1 MQDFINLFIHRARSC
16 PVACFIKVIFLLLF
30 VLAVTIACFFQLAM
44 SKHEYAGFVIAIGYV
59 AVLALVTHR
68 NCRLKRGR

>member
-1 MQDFINLFIHRARSC
+1 MPDFFKQLTQRAQSC
-16 PVACFIKVIFLLLF
+16 PVACFVKVIFLLLF
-30 VLAVTIACFFQLAM
+30 ITAATIACFFQFAM

-68 NCRLKRGR
+68 NCRLKPGR

>member
-1 MQDFINLFIHRARSC
+1 MPDFFNQLTQRARSC
-16 PVACFIKVIFLLLF
+16 PVACFMKVIFLLLF
-30 VLAVTIACFFQLAM
+30 IIAVAIAGFFQFSM

-68 NCRLKRGR
+68 NCSLNLDK